1 MRCIPARTHRIICIK
16 CGLHVYGIW
25 HFMFASTYVHIIFC
39 HLFLIPVLVMLCYV
53 RMCVCVSMFCCL
65 AIRSLVAFMCLLL
78 FFPHILAFFHR
89 RAHTEER
96 SRSLSSVCITSCPP
110 HFAHSLENWVQH
122 DLFTIRKY
130 VLWLQHPTDM
140 IIFLCFLSFVR
151 FHCDKLL
158 LTCQWFDF
166 TLFLS
171 FSLRLWEG
179 VSIFIWWEQKMPSIQ
194 AFQNRILF

>member
-1 MRCIPARTHRIICIK
+1 MVADLFNIYHTHQNESIEIASEMHTSTHPSHHLYQVWLACVRDMAFYVCLDLCSHHFLPLVSNTGAGNALLRT
-16 CGLHVYGIW
+16 Y
-25 HFMFASTYVHIIFC
+25 
-39 HLFLIPVLVMLCYV
+39 
-53 RMCVCVSMFCCL
+53 VCVSMFCCL

-130 VLWLQHPTDM
+130 VL
-140 IIFLCFLSFVR
+140 
-151 FHCDKLL
+151 
-158 LTCQWFDF
+158 
-166 TLFLS
+166 
-171 FSLRLWEG
+171 
-179 VSIFIWWEQKMPSIQ
+179 
-194 AFQNRILF
+194 